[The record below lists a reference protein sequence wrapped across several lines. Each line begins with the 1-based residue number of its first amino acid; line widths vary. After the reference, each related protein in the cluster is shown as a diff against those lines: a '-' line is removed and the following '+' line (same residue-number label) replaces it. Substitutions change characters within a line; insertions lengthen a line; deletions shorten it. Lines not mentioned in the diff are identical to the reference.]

1 MDIGAIFFILAVI
14 TLVGMYVGQPYI
26 QRRGRRATQEDHEAS
41 ALMADYDRAVN
52 TLQELDFDNSLG
64 KVPVEDYPRQR
75 AELLAKGADLLRKLD
90 ALPPLSGAS
99 LSPATFKGTPP
110 NGREGRSTGRDAES
124 RMEAAV
130 ASRRADA
137 SPNKPV
143 ALLDD
148 DELESMIASRRKAHK
163 EKSAGFCPKCG
174 KPIMVSDRFCPS
186 CGKAIN

>member
-1 MDIGAIFFILAVI
+1 MEIGAIFFILAVV
-14 TLVGMYVGQPYI
+14 TLVGMYVGQPFI
-26 QRRGRRATQEDHEAS
+26 QRRGRRAMQEDHEVS
-41 ALMADYDRAVN
+41 ALMAEYDRAVN

-64 KVPVEDYPRQR
+64 KVPAEDYPRQR

-90 ALPPLSGAS
+90 AMRPQQ
-99 LSPATFKGTPP
+99 
-110 NGREGRSTGRDAES
+110 TGRDAES
-124 RMEAAV
+124 RMEAAA
-130 ASRRADA
+130 ASIRADTSA
-137 SPNKPV
+137 NRAA

-148 DELESMIASRRKAHK
+148 DELESMIASRRKMRK

>member
-1 MDIGAIFFILAVI
+1 MEIGAIFFTLAVI
-14 TLVGMYVGQPYI
+14 TLVGMYVGQPFI
-26 QRRGRRATQEDHEAS
+26 QRRGRRATQEDHEVS
-41 ALMADYDRAVN
+41 SLMADYDRAVN

-64 KVPVEDYPRQR
+64 KVPAEDYPRQR

-90 ALPPLSGAS
+90 ALTAS
-99 LSPATFKGTPP
+99 PSP
-110 NGREGRSTGRDAES
+110 NGSAKVVLREGARDEGKNAET

-130 ASRRADA
+130 ASRRADSSVNRA
-137 SPNKPV
+137 AAV
-143 ALLDD
+143 VDD
-148 DELESMIASRRKAHK
+148 DVLESMIASRRKMRK

>member
-1 MDIGAIFFILAVI
+1 MDIGAIFFTLAVI

-26 QRRGRRATQEDHEAS
+26 QRRGRRATQEDHEVS
-41 ALMADYDRAVN
+41 ALMAEYDRAVN
-52 TLQELDFDNSLG
+52 TLQELDFDNSLD
-64 KVPVEDYPRQR
+64 KVPAEDYPLQR

-90 ALPPLSGAS
+90 AFTLLSGAS
-99 LSPATFKGTPP
+99 PSPLSSPKGAL
-110 NGREGRSTGRDAES
+110 RERAGRDAES

-137 SPNKPV
+137 TGSRTAV
-143 ALLDD
+143 TLDD

>member
-1 MDIGAIFFILAVI
+1 MDIAAIFFTLAVI
-14 TLVGMYVGQPYI
+14 TLVGMYIGQPYI
-26 QRRGRRATQEDHEAS
+26 QRRGRRATHEDHEYS
-41 ALMADYDRAVN
+41 ALMAEYDRAVN
-52 TLQELDFDNSLG
+52 TLQELDFDNALG

-90 ALPPLSGAS
+90 AFQPS
-99 LSPATFKGTPP
+99 LSSIGKETMEQGK
-110 NGREGRSTGRDAES
+110 DAES

-137 SPNKPV
+137 TAQRAAAV
-143 ALLDD
+143 LDD
-148 DELESMIASRRKAHK
+148 DDLESMIASRRKTRK

-174 KPIMVSDRFCPS
+174 KPILVSDRFCPS

>member
-1 MDIGAIFFILAVI
+1 MDIGAIFFTLAVI

-26 QRRGRRATQEDHEAS
+26 QRRGRRATQEDHEYS
-41 ALMADYDRAVN
+41 SLMAEYDRAVN
-52 TLQELDFDNSLG
+52 TLQELDFDNALG

-90 ALPPLSGAS
+90 AMQPQEKKTS
-99 LSPATFKGTPP
+99 
-110 NGREGRSTGRDAES
+110 RDAES
-124 RMEAAV
+124 RMEATV

-137 SPNKPV
+137 SAEKSV
-143 ALLDD
+143 TTFDD
-148 DELESMIASRRKAHK
+148 DDLESMIAARRKTRK

-174 KPIMVSDRFCPS
+174 KPVQVSDRFCPS